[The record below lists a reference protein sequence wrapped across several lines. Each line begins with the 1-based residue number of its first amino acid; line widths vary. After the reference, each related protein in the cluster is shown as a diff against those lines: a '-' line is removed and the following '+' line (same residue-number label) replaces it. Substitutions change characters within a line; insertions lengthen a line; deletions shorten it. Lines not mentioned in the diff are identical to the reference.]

1 MGGIIIDFSETLFN
15 ILFICI
21 PIFLL
26 ILPPVFKFIFK
37 KKFYKAII
45 YSAVS
50 FVIYLLILFCIRTAI
65 TTYMSNFTKEKWDN
79 SSHCNL
85 RYLMVD
91 DFEKKY
97 DVIGMNKEE
106 VYELLGETRSHESNN
121 EICYLIREP
130 FLFETYYCLEY
141 DENNIIVNTHR

>member
-65 TTYMSNFTKEKWDN
+65 TTYMSNFTKEN
-79 SSHCNL
+79 GIIP
-85 RYLMVD
+85 VT
-91 DFEKKY
+91 
-97 DVIGMNKEE
+97 VI
-106 VYELLGETRSHESNN
+106 
-121 EICYLIREP
+121 
-130 FLFETYYCLEY
+130 
-141 DENNIIVNTHR
+141 